1 MRVEKTRTW
10 DDNWNDVIRHVL
22 FKDEKQKSLML
33 IPEGTPIT
41 KFIDKYFIEDENPD
55 EILTDEKVRV
65 IYYDSPGRDTGN
77 QNVFNRYKEFDI
89 YVKND
94 VEHNAT
100 EDRLKKR
107 YKLIA
112 ERLKYLL
119 LKEEHVC
126 HLRFKCDDPGYNLY
140 TKMVGYR
147 RYHIVF
153 RYKTTV

>member
-1 MRVEKTRTW
+1 MC
-10 DDNWNDVIRHVL
+10 
-22 FKDEKQKSLML
+22 
-33 IPEGTPIT
+33 IPENTPIT
-41 KFIDKYFIEDENPD
+41 KFIEKYFIEDENSG
-55 EILTDEKVRV
+55 EILTNEQVRIV
-65 IYYDSPGRDTGN
+65 YYDSPGRDTGN

-94 VEHNAT
+94 VVHTAS

-119 LKEEHVC
+119 LGNDHVC
-126 HLRFKCDDPGYNLY
+126 HLHFECDDPGYNLY
-140 TKMVGYR
+140 TKMVGYK